1 MSDVPDICLF
11 YTLTS
16 PVVMS
21 NLPPFLAG
29 HCMEGTV
36 ETHVRPITVLVAHLS
51 QYYAYAK

>member
-1 MSDVPDICLF
+1 MSDAPDFCLF

-36 ETHVRPITVLVAHLS
+36 ETHVWPITVLVAHLS